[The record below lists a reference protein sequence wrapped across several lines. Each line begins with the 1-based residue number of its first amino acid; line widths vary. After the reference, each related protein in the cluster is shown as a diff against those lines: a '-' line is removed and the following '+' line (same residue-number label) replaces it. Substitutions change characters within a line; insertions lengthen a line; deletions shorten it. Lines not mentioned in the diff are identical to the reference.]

1 MNKPKDFI
9 FKLSA
14 LLILAAAISYLFNPV
29 VAAYIMAIGVLG
41 FAAITFTTPYPGK
54 SLRGKRLFSIQ
65 IFGIAFMAIS
75 TYLMFV
81 QKNEW
86 VISMLAAAFLLLYT
100 TFMLSREYEK
110 EKKDKE

>member
-1 MNKPKDFI
+1 MNKSKDFI

-14 LLILAAAISYLFNPV
+14 LLILAAAISYIFNPV
-29 VAAYIMAIGVLG
+29 IAAYIMAVGVFG
-41 FAAITFTTPYPGK
+41 FTAITFTTPYPGK

-65 IFGIAFMAIS
+65 IFGIAFMAIA

-86 VISMLAAAFLLLYT
+86 VISMLVAAFLLLYT
-100 TFMLSREYEK
+100 TLMLSKEYKK
-110 EKKDKE
+110 EKKEDQ

>member
-1 MNKPKDFI
+1 MTKPKDFI

-14 LLILAAAISYLFNPV
+14 LLILAATISYIFNPV
-29 VAAYIMAIGVLG
+29 VAAFIMAIGVLG
-41 FAAITFTTPYPGK
+41 FAGVTFTTPYPGK

-75 TYLMFV
+75 TYLMFE

-86 VISMLAAAFLLLYT
+86 VISMLVAAFLLLYT
-100 TFMLSREYEK
+100 TFMLSKEYNK
-110 EKKDKE
+110 EKDENK